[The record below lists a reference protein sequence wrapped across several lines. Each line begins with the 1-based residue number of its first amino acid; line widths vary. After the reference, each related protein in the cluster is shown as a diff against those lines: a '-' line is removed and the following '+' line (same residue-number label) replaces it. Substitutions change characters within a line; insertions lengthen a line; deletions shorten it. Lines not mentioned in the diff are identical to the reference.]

1 MRTLWQDLRYGMR
14 MLWKS
19 PGFLAAA
26 VLCLGLGIGATTVV
40 FSIVNAMLL
49 RPLPYH
55 EPERLM
61 AVNEFQT
68 RQGYDTE
75 VSYPNFIDWRKQS
88 SVFEGIAVYDD
99 RDLALTGEG
108 EPERIDGQTV
118 SANLFNVLGVRP
130 ILGRTFT
137 PEDEKPGASLV
148 VLMGHRLWQ
157 RRFQSNPDIV
167 NRTIELN
174 GRTYAVA
181 GVMPEEFRFP
191 EWSELWVPTAF
202 EVNEAFRGDHSFECV
217 ARLKAGVSPK
227 QAQSEMTT
235 IARRLEQQY
244 PSNANWGV
252 IVQPFREAKV
262 GEIRPVLYIFIGAV
276 LFVLLIAC
284 ANIAN
289 LLLARGISRGK
300 EIAIRT
306 ALGASRGRIVRQLLT
321 ESVIIGLAGGGLGV
335 LLALWGLDLVLAAIP
350 IELPFWIRFDIDG
363 GVLLFTLLVS
373 MLTGVIFG
381 LAPALQVSKPDLNEM
396 LKEGGGRGSTGGARR
411 NRLRGALVVSEIA
424 LSLLLLIGA
433 TLMIQSFLRMQ
444 SAEPGLDP
452 RNVLTMQLSL
462 PDTKYADEQKRTAFF
477 TDALERIEA
486 LPEVSA
492 AAAASS
498 VPLGD
503 SYSSTGYALE
513 GETYAPGEGPDAGY
527 SVVTPNYFRTIGLSL
542 KSGRAFARE
551 DTNERTG
558 VVIVNETLVRRHFKT
573 GEDPLG
579 RRLRV
584 GIDGEGQWRTIV
596 GVAPDVKQRRLD
608 EKPLAQVYLPY
619 AQKPFSWMT
628 IMTRTK
634 TADPLSMTAPVRAA
648 VHSVD
653 RGLPLYDIMSMD
665 EVVLRSMW
673 MPRLYGM
680 LLGTFALV
688 ALVLAAVGI
697 YGVMSYS
704 VTQRTHELG
713 IRMALGAQRSDVLRL
728 VIRQGMLLA
737 TVGVGIGLIASFVVM
752 SVLSNLLYGVSAYDP
767 ATFAGLS
774 FTLAATALLA
784 CYVPARK
791 ATRVDPMVALRYE

>member
-1 MRTLWQDLRYGMR
+1 M
-14 MLWKS
+14 
-19 PGFLAAA
+19 
-26 VLCLGLGIGATTVV
+26 
-40 FSIVNAMLL
+40 
-49 RPLPYH
+49 
-55 EPERLM
+55 
-61 AVNEFQT
+61 
-68 RQGYDTE
+68 
-75 VSYPNFIDWRKQS
+75 
-88 SVFEGIAVYDD
+88 
-99 RDLALTGEG
+99 
-108 EPERIDGQTV
+108 
-118 SANLFNVLGVRP
+118 LGVRP
-130 ILGRTFT
+130 IMGRTFT
-137 PEDEKPGASLV
+137 PEDEKPGAALV

-157 RRFQSNPDIV
+157 RRFASNPDIV
-167 NRTIELN
+167 NRTVELN
-174 GRTYAVA
+174 GRTYTVA
-181 GVMPEEFRFP
+181 GVMPENFRFP
-191 EWSELWVPTAF
+191 EWSEMWVPAT
-202 EVNEAFRGDHSFECV
+202 VNVDEAFRGDHSFECV
-217 ARLKAGVSPK
+217 ARLKQDASAE
-227 QAQSEMTT
+227 QAQSEMKT

-244 PSNANWGV
+244 PSNANWSV
-252 IVQPFREAKV
+252 LVQPFREARV
-262 GEIRPVLYIFIGAV
+262 GELRPVLYIFMGAV
-276 LFVLLIAC
+276 MFVLLIAC

-289 LLLARGISRGK
+289 LLLARGVSRGK

-306 ALGASRGRIVRQLLT
+306 ALGASRGRIIRQLLT
-321 ESVIIGLAGGGLGV
+321 ESVIIGLAGGALGV

-363 GVLLFTLLVS
+363 GVLLFTLVVS
-373 MLTGVIFG
+373 LLTGVIFG
-381 LAPALQVSKPDLNEM
+381 LAPALQVSKPDLNDT

-462 PDTKYADEQKRTAFF
+462 PDTKYADKQKRTAFF

-486 LPEVSA
+486 LPDVSA
-492 AAAASS
+492 AAATSN

-503 SYSSTGYALE
+503 SYSSTGYTLE

-527 SVVTPNYFRTIGLSL
+527 SIVTPNYFRVVGLSL
-542 KSGRAFARE
+542 RSGRAFTRE

-558 VVIVNETLVRRHFKT
+558 VVIVNEAFVHRHFKT

-579 RRLRV
+579 RRLHT
-584 GIDGEGQWRTIV
+584 GIDNSGEWRTIV
-596 GVAPDVKQRRLD
+596 GVAPDVKQRRLN
-608 EKPLAQVYLPY
+608 EPPAAQVYLPY
-619 AQKPFSWMT
+619 AQKPYSWMT

-634 TADPLSMTAPVRAA
+634 NADPLSMTAPVRAA

-680 LLGTFALV
+680 LLGAFALV

-728 VIRQGMLLA
+728 VIRQGMLMA
-737 TVGVGIGLIASFVVM
+737 TVGVGIGLAASFVVM
-752 SVLSNLLYGVSAYDP
+752 RVLSNLLYGVSASDP

-774 FTLAATALLA
+774 LTLAATALFA